1 MSQKLKFLFAA
12 YAMLI
17 VACAQVFGVS
27 HGYIC
32 VCTGEQ
38 VIVNADHCHDH
49 SHEHH
54 DDVEQESSAEHQSH
68 STKHAPNKV
77 DVELNTLAKIPAP
90 PVPVVAELP
99 EFLTPVLL
107 VRESPAKIVVRFWGF
122 KDHQPPPPLSE
133 IVSECMVLLV

>member
-1 MSQKLKFLFAA
+1 MSLKLKFLFAA

-17 VACAQVFGVS
+17 VACTQVFGVS
-27 HGYIC
+27 NGYIC

-38 VIVNADHCHDH
+38 VIVTADHCHDH
-49 SHEHH
+49 HDHSHDFEH
-54 DDVEQESSAEHQSH
+54 ESPLEHESH
-68 STKHAPNKV
+68 STKHAPNKL
-77 DVELNTLAKIPAP
+77 DVELNTLTKIPAP

-107 VRESPAKIVVRFWGF
+107 VRESPAEIAVHLWKLN
-122 KDHQPPPPLSE
+122 DNEPPPPPLAE